1 MLHEELMDMIMDHYE
16 NPRNYGKLDAP
27 DVQQTGGNPGCGD
40 DITVYLSIQSDRVRD
55 IKFEISGCIVSQAST
70 SLISELI
77 KGRTTEEV
85 KSIGLDDMKELL
97 SKDIAIRRPQC
108 ISLGINTIKMAI
120 TKYEKQRGILNSG
133 PGFAEQ

>member
-16 NPRNYGKLDAP
+16 NPRNYGKMDAP

-40 DITVYLSIQSDRVRD
+40 DITVYLSIQSDRVAD

-70 SLISELI
+70 SLISELV
-77 KGRTTEEV
+77 KGKKTEEV
-85 KSIGLDDMKELL
+85 KSIGLDDMKQLL

-120 TKYEKQRGILNSG
+120 TKYEKQRGFLNSDTG
-133 PGFAEQ
+133 SAAQ